1 MLLPYGCVWLMFLAI
16 VADVKATVFVICGKP
31 KFDELFGCGRCYS
44 HIIDW
49 LMSLP

>member
-1 MLLPYGCVWLMFLAI
+1 MLLPAGCLWLMFLAI
-16 VADVKATVFVICGKP
+16 VADVKATVFFCLWKTTI
-31 KFDELFGCGRCYS
+31 DELLGCGRCYG